1 MSVDTAANE
10 KKSVWLPP
18 LRTPARSQLRLFCF
32 PYAGGSASAFARWP
46 DFLPPT
52 VDVRPVQLPGRWN
65 RMREA
70 PFTRFDDALRVLAQV
85 LPPFFDRPFA
95 FFGHSMG
102 ASIAFEVA
110 RRLESR
116 GVRLAVLFVSGR
128 PAPSMPRRGDQVH
141 LSDDAAV
148 LAEMKR
154 LSGTESE
161 LLEDDDFVRM
171 VLPVVRNDYKAIE
184 TYRYTPGT
192 NVSCP
197 VLAMIGDDDPKVNQA
212 EAEGWRSHTSG
223 RFDLRV
229 YRGGHFYLN
238 DHREA
243 VNRLLVERLTAVT
256 APS

>member
-1 MSVDTAANE
+1 VSSSTENDL
-10 KKSVWLPP
+10 WL
-18 LRTPARSQLRLFCF
+18 RRYHPAKDAGVRLVCF
-32 PYAGGSASAFARWP
+32 PHAGGAATYYHSLSAALCPA
-46 DFLPPT
+46 
-52 VDVRPVQLPGRWN
+52 VDVVAVQYPGRQD
-65 RMREA
+65 RRGE
-70 PFTRFDDALRVLAQV
+70 PLIDDVTVLADKLLSAV
-85 LPPFFDRPFA
+85 STDWTDSPLA

-212 EAEGWRSHTSG
+212 EAEAWRSHTTG
-223 RFDLRV
+223 QFDLRV

-243 VNRLLVERLTAVT
+243 VNRLLMDRLAAVA